1 MSLLSFC
8 CCQPLTSV
16 SNQRCWCHGDLC
28 NNPSNDTFV
37 FSHTTTT
44 TRATT
49 AKTTERKTDATQEV
63 EKTTEKQTTSKAR
76 NSRNQNFNIK
86 KGISIFSQRLHK
98 GAEFLHLL
106 RISDFLRFQWQNLAE
121 ILSLLSEGQFDPI

>member
-1 MSLLSFC
+1 MGFFEGFGPCLGISHPTHPHLGKISQKKPFFLVAPLMSLLSFC

-76 NSRNQNFNIK
+76 NSRNQNFNAK
-86 KGISIFSQRLHK
+86 KGISVFS
-98 GAEFLHLL
+98 
-106 RISDFLRFQWQNLAE
+106 IN
-121 ILSLLSEGQFDPI
+121 